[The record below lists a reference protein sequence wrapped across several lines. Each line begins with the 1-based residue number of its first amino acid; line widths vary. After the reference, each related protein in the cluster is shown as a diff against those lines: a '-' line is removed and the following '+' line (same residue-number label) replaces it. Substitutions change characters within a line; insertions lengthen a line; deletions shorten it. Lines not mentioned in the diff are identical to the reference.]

1 LLEMFDKLQF
11 VRKIVLLAYSLLI
24 SVFICY
30 FVYLLSIMEDTDMNK
45 IVQLESIQE
54 KNICEPNANI
64 FGSFFFK
71 CFLAFFAGGLVSD
84 RVFLKAGVI

>member
-1 LLEMFDKLQF
+1 MFDKLQL
-11 VRKIVLLAYSLLI
+11 VRKSILLAYCLLI
-24 SVFICY
+24 SFFVCY
-30 FVYLLSIMEDTDMNK
+30 FVHLLSFSEENELVKFT
-45 IVQLESIQE
+45 EEHIQE
-54 KNICEPNANI
+54 KNVCDPQSQSL